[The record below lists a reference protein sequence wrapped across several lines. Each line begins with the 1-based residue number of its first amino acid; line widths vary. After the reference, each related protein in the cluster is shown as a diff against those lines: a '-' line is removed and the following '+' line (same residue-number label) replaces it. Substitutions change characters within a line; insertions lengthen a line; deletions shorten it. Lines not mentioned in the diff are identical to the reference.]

1 MSKTTSE
8 ILDRL
13 PPADIAAELAVS
25 GSILADPSVLDE
37 LDGLKPEH
45 FYADAHRRLFAAYL
59 ELRDKRV
66 GLDVVTLASH
76 LKATGQLEAVGG
88 MAALAEI
95 AQAVPY
101 AYHAAHY
108 ASQVRAAWARRE
120 VVQSCLDTLRDAWD
134 PTIDVQTGVS
144 ALEARLTRIEFG
156 ESDDAPKPVSEL
168 IHKALE
174 RIDEICQTQRGCGV
188 MTGFAEF
195 DEKVGGL
202 FPGQLHVLAAR
213 PSMGKTALATN
224 IAEHVSGLGKP
235 VYFASLEMS
244 DLDLLF
250 RMLCGR
256 AGVQNH
262 FVRSG
267 RLEGDT
273 AHRLGEA
280 ARHVGQLP
288 VVIHDRPRLSV
299 SDIRRATRRL
309 VRDGLGLIIV
319 DYLGKLTAENPR
331 DDRYLQIGR
340 MTSDL
345 KALARELSV
354 PVLLLC
360 QLSRAAENV
369 EPRLDHLRE
378 SGDIEQ
384 DADVVMLLYRKDR
397 QAATVLDVAKNRNGD
412 TGAFALHFDAAR
424 TRFSCMESQ
433 PSDEPMPAVSN
444 WNPNYLQGEN
454 A

>member
-1 MSKTTSE
+1 MKTPSE
-8 ILDRL
+8 ILDRQ
-13 PPADIAAELAVS
+13 PPSDVAAERAVL
-25 GSILADPSVLDE
+25 GAVMLDPKVLDE

-45 FYADAHRRLFAAYL
+45 FYVDAHRRLFAAL
-59 ELRDKRV
+59 LTLRDERI
-66 GLDVVTLASH
+66 GLDVVTLAAH
-76 LKATGQLEAVGG
+76 LKATGQFEAIGG
-88 MAALAEI
+88 ASVLAEI
-95 AQAVPY
+95 AQAVPHAFNASYY
-101 AYHAAHY
+101 AA
-108 ASQVRAAWARRE
+108 QVRALWSRREFILSCTEGLRDGWDQTRDIRE
-120 VVQSCLDTLRDAWD
+120 VVTTQES
-134 PTIDVQTGVS
+134 
-144 ALEARLTRIEFG
+144 RLTRIEFG
-156 ESDDAPKPVSEL
+156 ESEDAPKAMSEL
-168 IHKALE
+168 VVTALE
-174 RIDEICQTQRGCGV
+174 RIDEIRQTQRGCGLL
-188 MTGFAEF
+188 TGFREF
-195 DEKVGGL
+195 DQKVGGL

-224 IAEHVSGLGKP
+224 IAEHVAERGKP

-267 RLEGDT
+267 RIDDD
-273 AHRLGEA
+273 ACHRLGDA
-280 ARHVGQLP
+280 ANSIGQLP
-288 VVIHDRPRLSV
+288 VMIHDRPRLSV
-299 SDIRRATRRL
+299 PDIRRATRRL
-309 VRDGLGLIIV
+309 VRDGLALIVV

-331 DDRYLQIGR
+331 EDRYLQIGR

-369 EPRLDHLRE
+369 EPKLDHLRE

-397 QAATVLDVAKNRNGD
+397 GEDAVLDVAKNRNGD
-412 TGAFALHFDAAR
+412 TGAFSLRFEAGR
-424 TRFSCMESQ
+424 TRFGSE
-433 PSDEPMPAVSN
+433 EAF
-444 WNPNYLQGEN
+444 
-454 A
+454 